1 VVQPIGYPQ
10 RAKVSRSEEAVDEL
24 ASGFSD
30 EGRWRCRV
38 KVALIHALVV
48 GIGGFLGAL
57 ARYGLGGLVHRIPGT
72 SGFPYGTLVVNL
84 FGCLLIGV
92 VAGLMEG
99 RQMFAPEFRLFAL
112 VGILGGFTTFSTF
125 GYENFILIRDT
136 EYL

>member
-1 VVQPIGYPQ
+1 M
-10 RAKVSRSEEAVDEL
+10 
-24 ASGFSD
+24 
-30 EGRWRCRV
+30 
-38 KVALIHALVV
+38 KVALIHASVV

-57 ARYGLGGLVHRIPGT
+57 ARYGLGGLVHRIHGT

-125 GYENFILIRDT
+125 GYESFMLIRDT
-136 EYL
+136 EYLRVFANVGLHVIGGLLLVWLGYAVTTLELR